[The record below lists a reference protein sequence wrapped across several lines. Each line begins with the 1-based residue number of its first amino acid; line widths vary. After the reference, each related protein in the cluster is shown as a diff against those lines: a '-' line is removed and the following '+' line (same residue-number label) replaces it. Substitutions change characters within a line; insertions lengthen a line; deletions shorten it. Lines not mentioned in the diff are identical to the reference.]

1 SRDVAAVDRPIGE
14 VERPDLHRFDAH
26 LEQLSSEFVR
36 MRHEAAK
43 IVKSLTVTRCFA
55 VQAEIVR
62 PDIRGFGNIV
72 GSSAGVVD
80 TNAIPDWSAQHC
92 VERPARG
99 LAMDIPQGHVHS
111 GIGPHLGAGASEPD
125 IGTHLSV
132 QRLDPAGIL
141 TEQHWRNAV
150 VIGGL
155 KCRTA
160 EPALAQADN
169 VIIGVDAYP
178 DQGSTGSK
186 SDRLNL
192 IDFQGSI
199 SSVLYRREY
208 FG

>member
-1 SRDVAAVDRPIGE
+1 
-14 VERPDLHRFDAH
+14 
-26 LEQLSSEFVR
+26 
-36 MRHEAAK
+36 
-43 IVKSLTVTRCFA
+43 A

-80 TNAIPDWSAQHC
+80 ANAIPDWSAQHC
-92 VERPARG
+92 VERLARG

-111 GIGPHLGAGASEPD
+111 GIGPHLGAGAAEPD

-150 VIGGL
+150 VNVGL
-155 KCRTA
+155 NCRTA

-169 VIIGVDAYP
+169 VLVGVDTYP
-178 DQGSTGSK
+178 DEGSARPQ

-192 IDFQGSI
+192 SDFQGSTPPCC
-199 SSVLYRREY
+199 
-208 FG
+208 